1 VADTGTRGVRVALNI
16 LEESSVRRTLWL
28 ALFTLLLPVVAAGA
42 GVGEKEKIVKNTVTS
57 EGKKRTYYLFVPE
70 GISKEKPAPLV
81 VLLHGSGHNGEL
93 LVEHW
98 QKLAAQEGIILAGPD
113 ARSPQGWSMP
123 EDGPL
128 FLRDLVEELKSTQPV
143 DPARVYLFGHSAG
156 AIFGLYMTA
165 LESEYFAAV
174 AVSAGA
180 MKEKNFDML
189 DEAERKIPV
198 ALFVG
203 TRDPFFPLSAVR
215 AMRDAYTKRGFT
227 AELTEI
233 PNHDH
238 NYYRLSADIN
248 AKAWE
253 FLKRQ
258 KLAGAARYKEHHF
271 KSH

>member
-1 VADTGTRGVRVALNI
+1 VT
-16 LEESSVRRTLWL
+16 RTLWL
-28 ALFTLLLPVVAAGA
+28 ALVVMALLPVAAAGA
-42 GVGEKEKIVKNTVTS
+42 GPDDKEKIVKNTVLS

-70 GISKEKPAPLV
+70 GLSKEKPAPLL
-81 VLLHGSGHNGEL
+81 VLLHGSGHNGRL

-113 ARSPQGWSMP
+113 ASSTESWGMPQ
-123 EDGPL
+123 DGPL
-128 FLRDLVEELKSTQPV
+128 FLHDLVEELKTSQPV

-156 AIFGLYMTA
+156 AVFGIYMTA

-203 TRDPFFPLSAVR
+203 TKDPFFPLSVVR
-215 AMRDAYTKRGFT
+215 ATRDAYAKRGFPV
-227 AELTEI
+227 ELTEI

-238 NYYRLSADIN
+238 YYYKISADIN
-248 AKAWE
+248 AKVWD

-258 KLAGAARYKEHHF
+258 KLSGAPRYKEHHF
-271 KSH
+271 R

>member
-1 VADTGTRGVRVALNI
+1 M
-16 LEESSVRRTLWL
+16 RRILWL
-28 ALFTLLLPVVAAGA
+28 ALITLLLPAAAAGA
-42 GVGEKEKIVKNTVTS
+42 AGDDKDKIVKDTVMS

-70 GISKEKPAPLV
+70 GVSKEKPAPLL
-81 VLLHGSGHNGEL
+81 VLLHGSGHNGRL

-98 QKLAAQEGIILAGPD
+98 QKLAAQEGLILAGPD
-113 ARSPQGWSMP
+113 ARSPESWGMP
-123 EDGPL
+123 EDGPR
-128 FLRDLVEELKSTQPV
+128 FLYDLVEELKKAQPV

-156 AIFGLYMTA
+156 AVFGLYMTA

-203 TRDPFFPLSAVR
+203 TRDPFFPLNVVR
-215 AMRDAYTKRGFT
+215 PTRDAYAKRGFT

-238 NYYRLSADIN
+238 NYYKLSADIN
-248 AKAWE
+248 AKAWA
-253 FLKRQ
+253 FLKQHR
-258 KLAGAARYKEHHF
+258 LAGAARYKEHHF
-271 KSH
+271 R

>member
-1 VADTGTRGVRVALNI
+1 
-16 LEESSVRRTLWL
+16 VRRTLWL
-28 ALFTLLLPVVAAGA
+28 ALFTLLLPVAAAGA
-42 GVGEKEKIVKNTVTS
+42 AGGDKIVKDSVTS

-70 GISKEKPAPLV
+70 SVNKEKPAPLL
-81 VLLHGSGHNGEL
+81 VLLHGSGHNGRL

-98 QKLAAQEGIILAGPD
+98 QKLAAQEGLILAGPD
-113 ARSPQGWSMP
+113 ARDPEQWAMP
-123 EDGPL
+123 EDGPR
-128 FLRDLVEELKSTQPV
+128 FLYDLVEALKASQPV

-156 AIFGLYMTA
+156 AVFGLYMTA

-198 ALFVG
+198 ALFIG
-203 TRDPFFPLSAVR
+203 TKDQFFPLNAVR
-215 AMRDAYTKRGFT
+215 ATRDAYAKRGFP

-238 NYYRLSADIN
+238 DYYKLSADIN

-271 KSH
+271 K

>member
-1 VADTGTRGVRVALNI
+1 MRGV
-16 LEESSVRRTLWL
+16 LWL
-28 ALFTLLLPVVAAGA
+28 ALLTLLLPAAAAGA
-42 GVGEKEKIVKNTVTS
+42 GVGDDDRIAKNTVVS

-70 GISKEKPAPLV
+70 GVGKEKPAPLL
-81 VLLHGSGHNGEL
+81 VLLHGSGHNGRL

-98 QKLAAQEGIILAGPD
+98 RKLAAQEGLILAGPD
-113 ARSPQGWSMP
+113 ARSPEQWGMP
-123 EDGPL
+123 QDGPR
-128 FLRDLVEELKSTQPV
+128 FLYDLVEELKKTQPV

-156 AIFGLYMTA
+156 AVFGLYMTA

-180 MKEKNFDML
+180 MRENTFGML
-189 DEAERKIPV
+189 DEAERKVPV

-203 TRDPFFPLSAVR
+203 ARDPLFPLAVVR
-215 AMRDAYTKRGFT
+215 ATRDAYTKRGFT

-248 AKAWE
+248 AKAWA
-253 FLKRQ
+253 FLRQ
-258 KLAGAARYKEHHF
+258 HRLAGEARYKEHHF
-271 KSH
+271 R

>member
-1 VADTGTRGVRVALNI
+1 
-16 LEESSVRRTLWL
+16 VRRVLWL
-28 ALFTLLLPVVAAGA
+28 ALFTLLLPAAAAGA
-42 GVGEKEKIVKNTVTS
+42 GVGDDDRIARNTVVS

-70 GISKEKPAPLV
+70 GVSKERPAPLL
-81 VLLHGSGHNGEL
+81 VLLHGSGHNGRL

-98 QKLAAQEGIILAGPD
+98 RKLAAQEGLILAGPD
-113 ARSPQGWSMP
+113 ARSPEQWGMP
-123 EDGPL
+123 QDGPR
-128 FLRDLVEELKSTQPV
+128 FLYDLVEELKKTQPV

-156 AIFGLYMTA
+156 AVFGLYMTA

-180 MKEKNFDML
+180 MRENTFPML
-189 DEAERKIPV
+189 DEAERKVPV

-203 TRDPFFPLSAVR
+203 ARDPLFPLPVVR
-215 AMRDAYTKRGFT
+215 ATRDAYTKRGFT

-248 AKAWE
+248 AKAWA
-253 FLKRQ
+253 FLKQ
-258 KLAGAARYKEHHF
+258 HKLAGAARYKEHHF
-271 KSH
+271 R

>member
-1 VADTGTRGVRVALNI
+1 M
-16 LEESSVRRTLWL
+16 RRTLLLAIATL
-28 ALFTLLLPVVAAGA
+28 ALLPASAAAGA
-42 GVGEKEKIVKNTVTS
+42 DGGKIVKNSVES
-57 EGKKRTYYLFVPE
+57 EGRKRTYYLFVPE
-70 GISKEKPAPLV
+70 GPSKEKPAPLL
-81 VLLHGSGHNGEL
+81 VLLHGSGHNGKL

-98 QKLAAQEGIILAGPD
+98 QKLAAQEGVILAGPD
-113 ARSPQGWSMP
+113 ARDPAQWGMPQ
-123 EDGPL
+123 DGPL
-128 FLRDLVEELKSTQPV
+128 FLRDLVEELKRTQPV

-174 AVSAGA
+174 ASSAGA
-180 MKEKNFDML
+180 MRENTFSML

-203 TRDPFFPLSAVR
+203 TRDPLFPVSVVR
-215 AMRDAYTKRGFT
+215 ATRDAYAKRGFT

-238 NYYRLSADIN
+238 NYYKRSAEIN

-253 FLKRQ
+253 FLKQ
-258 KLAGAARYKEHHF
+258 HKLSAAPRYKEHHF
-271 KSH
+271 R

>member
-1 VADTGTRGVRVALNI
+1 VRSI
-16 LEESSVRRTLWL
+16 LWL
-28 ALFTLLLPVVAAGA
+28 ALFTLLPAAAAAGA
-42 GVGEKEKIVKNTVTS
+42 VVGDKDKIAKDTVLS

-70 GISKEKPAPLV
+70 GVSREKPAPLL
-81 VLLHGSGHNGEL
+81 VLLHGSGHNGKL

-98 QKLAAQEGIILAGPD
+98 QKLAAQEGLILAGPD
-113 ARSPQGWSMP
+113 ARSPEQWGMP
-123 EDGPL
+123 QDGPR
-128 FLRDLVEELKSTQPV
+128 FLYDLVEGLKKAQPV

-156 AIFGLYMTA
+156 AVFGLYMTA

-180 MKEKNFDML
+180 MRENTFGML
-189 DEAERKIPV
+189 DEAERKVPV

-203 TRDPFFPLSAVR
+203 ARDPLFPLPVVR
-215 AMRDAYTKRGFT
+215 ATRDAYTKRGFT

-248 AKAWE
+248 AKAWA
-253 FLKRQ
+253 FLKQHR
-258 KLAGAARYKEHHF
+258 LAGEARYKEHHF
-271 KSH
+271 R

>member
-1 VADTGTRGVRVALNI
+1 M
-16 LEESSVRRTLWL
+16 LWL
-28 ALFTLLLPVVAAGA
+28 ALFTLLLPAAAVGAAGGDKDA
-42 GVGEKEKIVKNTVTS
+42 IVKNTVLS

-70 GISKEKPAPLV
+70 GLSKEKPAPLL
-81 VLLHGSGHNGEL
+81 VLLHGSGHNGRL

-98 QKLAAQEGIILAGPD
+98 QKLAAQEGFILAGPD
-113 ARSPQGWSMP
+113 ASSPESWGMP
-123 EDGPL
+123 EDGPV
-128 FLRDLVEELKSTQPV
+128 FLRDLVEELKKSQPV

-156 AIFGLYMTA
+156 AVFGLYMTA

-180 MKEKNFDML
+180 MRDNNFSML

-203 TRDPFFPLSAVR
+203 TRDPLFPLSVVR
-215 AMRDAYTKRGFT
+215 ATRDAYTKRGFT

-233 PNHDH
+233 PNQDH
-238 NYYRLSADIN
+238 NYYKLSADIN

-258 KLAGAARYKEHHF
+258 KLAGEARYKEHHF
-271 KSH
+271 RQR

>member
-1 VADTGTRGVRVALNI
+1 VRSI
-16 LEESSVRRTLWL
+16 LWL
-28 ALFTLLLPVVAAGA
+28 ALFTLLLPAAAAGA
-42 GVGEKEKIVKNTVTS
+42 VVGDKDKLVKDTVMS

-70 GISKEKPAPLV
+70 GVSKERPAPLL
-81 VLLHGSGHNGEL
+81 VLLHGSGHNGKL

-98 QKLAAQEGIILAGPD
+98 RKLAAQEGLILAGPD
-113 ARSPQGWSMP
+113 ARSPEQWGMP
-123 EDGPL
+123 QDGPR
-128 FLRDLVEELKSTQPV
+128 FLYDLVEELKKTQPV

-156 AIFGLYMTA
+156 AVFGLYMTA

-180 MKEKNFDML
+180 MRENTFQML
-189 DEAERKIPV
+189 DEAERKVPV

-203 TRDPFFPLSAVR
+203 ARDSLFPLSVVR
-215 AMRDAYTKRGFT
+215 ATRDAYTKRGFT

-248 AKAWE
+248 AKAWA
-253 FLKRQ
+253 FLKQ
-258 KLAGAARYKEHHF
+258 HKLAGAARYKEHHF
-271 KSH
+271 R

>member
-1 VADTGTRGVRVALNI
+1 MG
-16 LEESSVRRTLWL
+16 RTLLL
-28 ALFTLLLPVVAAGA
+28 ALFVLLLPVAAAGA
-42 GVGEKEKIVKNTVTS
+42 DNDKIVKDSVMS
-57 EGKKRTYYLFVPE
+57 EGKKRTYYLFVPD
-70 GISKEKPAPLV
+70 GLSKEKPAPLL
-81 VLLHGSGHNGEL
+81 VLLHGSGHNGRL

-98 QKLAAQEGIILAGPD
+98 QKLAAQEGFILAGPD
-113 ARSPQGWSMP
+113 ARDPNGWAMP
-123 EDGPL
+123 EDGPV
-128 FLRDLVEELKSTQPV
+128 FLRDVVEELKSKQPV

-156 AIFGLYMTA
+156 AVFGLYMTA

-174 AVSAGA
+174 AISAGA

-203 TRDPFFPLSAVR
+203 TRDPLFPVSVVR
-215 AMRDAYTKRGFT
+215 ATRDAFTKRGFT

-238 NYYRLSADIN
+238 DYYKRSADIN

-258 KLAGAARYKEHHF
+258 KLAGAPRYKEHHF
-271 KSH
+271 R

>member
-1 VADTGTRGVRVALNI
+1 
-16 LEESSVRRTLWL
+16 VRRTLWL
-28 ALFTLLLPVVAAGA
+28 ALFVMALFPSAAASAALGDKD
-42 GVGEKEKIVKNTVTS
+42 GIVKNTVLS

-70 GISKEKPAPLV
+70 GVSKEKPAPLL
-81 VLLHGSGHNGEL
+81 VLLHGSGHNGRL

-98 QKLAAQEGIILAGPD
+98 QKLAAQEGLILAGPD
-113 ARSPQGWSMP
+113 ARSTESWGMP

-128 FLRDLVEELKSTQPV
+128 FLHDLVEELKTSQPV

-156 AIFGLYMTA
+156 AVFGLYMTA

-203 TRDPFFPLSAVR
+203 TRDPFFPLSVVR
-215 AMRDAYTKRGFT
+215 ATRDAYTKRGFT

-238 NYYRLSADIN
+238 DYYKISADIN
-248 AKAWE
+248 AKAWD

-271 KSH
+271 R

>member
-1 VADTGTRGVRVALNI
+1 M
-16 LEESSVRRTLWL
+16 RRTLWL
-28 ALFTLLLPVVAAGA
+28 VLIVMALFPTAAA
-42 GVGEKEKIVKNTVTS
+42 ARDDKNKIVRNTVLS

-70 GISKEKPAPLV
+70 SLSREKPAPLL
-81 VLLHGSGHNGEL
+81 VLLHGSGHNGRL

-98 QKLAAQEGIILAGPD
+98 QKLAAQEGLILAGPD
-113 ARSPQGWSMP
+113 ARSPEQWGMP
-123 EDGPL
+123 QDGPL
-128 FLRDLVEELKSTQPV
+128 FLHDLVEELKRTQPV

-156 AIFGLYMTA
+156 AVFGLYMTA

-180 MKEKNFDML
+180 MRENNFQML

-203 TRDPFFPLSAVR
+203 TRDPFFPLPAVR
-215 AMRDAYTKRGFT
+215 ATRDAYTKRGFT

-238 NYYRLSADIN
+238 NYYRLAADIN
-248 AKAWE
+248 AKTWA
-253 FLKRQ
+253 FLKQHR
-258 KLAGAARYKEHHF
+258 LAGEARYKEHHF
-271 KSH
+271 K